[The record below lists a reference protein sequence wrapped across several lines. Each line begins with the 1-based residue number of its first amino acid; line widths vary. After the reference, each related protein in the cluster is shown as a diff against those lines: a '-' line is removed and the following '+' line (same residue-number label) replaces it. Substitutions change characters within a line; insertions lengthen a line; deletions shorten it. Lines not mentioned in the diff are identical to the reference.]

1 MRGETI
7 ATAASK
13 AKSNQYSG
21 IMQFRSR
28 EVVRLWP
35 LKSLKWRQRLFIFTY
50 KQAEAKQKVIAAK
63 GDPNNVEWVLAMTN
77 LQFGKYRVAYSSAYS
92 SDLEAL
98 YAAKRAEL
106 HVKWDKVSI
115 CQG

>member
-1 MRGETI
+1 MKGETI

-21 IMQFRSR
+21 IMQCRSR
-28 EVVRLWP
+28 KVVRLWP

-63 GDPNNVEWVLAMTN
+63 EDPNNVEWVLAMTN
-77 LQFGKYRVAYSSAYS
+77 LQFGKYPVAYSSGIKVILKHS
-92 SDLEAL
+92 MQQSIVGDEQEVLIRW
-98 YAAKRAEL
+98 RA
-106 HVKWDKVSI
+106 S
-115 CQG
+115 